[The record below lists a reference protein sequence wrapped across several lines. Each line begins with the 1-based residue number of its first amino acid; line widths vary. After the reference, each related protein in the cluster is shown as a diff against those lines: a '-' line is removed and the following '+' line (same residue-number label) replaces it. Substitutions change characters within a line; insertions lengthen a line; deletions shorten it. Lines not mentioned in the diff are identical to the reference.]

1 MNPILFI
8 LALVVGC
15 CFLWLAGV
23 CTWAANDLRDAAPL
37 GIPFTVIG
45 VAVLTAAGLG
55 MGGVI

>member
-8 LALVVGC
+8 LALVVGLA
-15 CFLWLAGV
+15 FLWLAFVFASFGDD
-23 CTWAANDLRDAAPL
+23 WRENAYAW
-37 GIPFTVIG
+37 IPFGVIG